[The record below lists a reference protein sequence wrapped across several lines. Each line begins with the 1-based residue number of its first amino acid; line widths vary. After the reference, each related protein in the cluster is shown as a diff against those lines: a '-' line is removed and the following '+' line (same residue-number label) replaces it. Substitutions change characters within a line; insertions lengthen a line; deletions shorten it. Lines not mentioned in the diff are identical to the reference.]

1 MRRILVWAMAAA
13 AAVTAVTFLALT
25 EKGAERLR
33 AALSAEKPAPL
44 PVRTPE
50 TERLSAALAQ
60 AEREIRHL
68 ADALD
73 LLTADRAR
81 LVARIE
87 TIERGLEV
95 TGSIGSAGIS
105 GPPPKF
111 WMTEIGR
118 PSSGRGVDLG
128 EFWSSS
134 ASGAADSVSTTTEF
148 GLDLGSGPTIEA
160 LRSRWSAL
168 RSEHAAL
175 LGKLRPVVSVIDRG
189 GGIELRL
196 VAGPLPNAAAAARLC
211 GVLAAASLSCQPAV
225 FDGQRLALR

>member
-1 MRRILVWAMAAA
+1 MRRILVWAMVAA
-13 AAVTAVTFLALT
+13 AAVTAVAFLALT

-33 AALSAEKPAPL
+33 AAFSVEKPEPL
-44 PVRTPE
+44 PLRIPE

-73 LLTADRAR
+73 LLTADRSR

-87 TIERGLEV
+87 SIERGLEV
-95 TGSIGSAGIS
+95 TGSIGPASTS

-118 PSSGRGVDLG
+118 PDPGTRLDLG
-128 EFWSSS
+128 EFGLGS
-134 ASGAADSVSTTTEF
+134 AGAAADSVSTTTEF

-160 LRSRWSAL
+160 LRSRWTEL
-168 RSEHAAL
+168 REKHAAM
-175 LGKLRPVVSVIDRG
+175 LGKLRPVVSVLDRG